1 MPKKHSFIDY
11 CEMCKKNIAYH
22 FKKEQLMR
30 KSSDL
35 YSGVFLHKSQNNE
48 EIHAV
53 LAYFD
58 NNFAHRGTEGSRVIQ
73 TEGVFLDLVQKSTL
87 SSSGDAFSL
96 KKDIKSFYEWL
107 INEYISYFKTR
118 KHTNKKADS
127 TLINYLASK
136 RVNPVLS
143 KILEDL
149 RKLDP
154 VYEKFIFSDIANSLI
169 VTTFTDTDLRK
180 INENE
185 LKLIYQRFFDQI
197 QNDFYKLN
205 KSSALETSRKLGLE
219 IVNRGDAISKLN
231 LPEDMLRILEET
243 SV

>member
-1 MPKKHSFIDY
+1 MTKKHSFLDY
-11 CEMCKKNIAYH
+11 CELCKQNISYQ
-22 FKKEQLMR
+22 FKKEQLLR

-35 YSGVFLHKSQNNE
+35 YSGIFLHKSQNND

-58 NNFAHRGTEGSRVIQ
+58 NNLAHRGTEGSRVIQ
-73 TEGVFLDLVQKSTL
+73 TEGIVFEPMQKSNL
-87 SSSGDAFSL
+87 SSSGDGFNL
-96 KKDIKSFYEWL
+96 KKDIKLFYEWI
-107 INEYISYFKTR
+107 INEYISYFTTR
-118 KHTNKKADS
+118 KHSNKRVNS

-149 RKLDP
+149 RNLDP
-154 VYEKFIFSDIANSLI
+154 VYEKFIFSKTENSLI
-169 VTTFTDTDLRK
+169 ATTFEDTDLHK

-185 LKLIYQRFFDQI
+185 LKLMYQRFFDQI

-205 KSSALETSRKLGLE
+205 KNSALEISRKLELE

-231 LPEDMLRILEET
+231 LPEDLLRTLEET